1 MNTSSQKNLSIID
14 TGLLVKGDISSN
26 GSLVIKGR
34 VEGTLNGENVVV
46 AEDGHITATVEVG
59 HMTIAGSF
67 EGEASVSGILSI
79 LATGN
84 CSGKITCGA
93 LIVEKGGVLNAQ
105 VSNSGKSAGKISGND
120 ESRKLLAD
128 HG

>member
-14 TGLLVKGDISSN
+14 TGLLVKGDINSN

-34 VEGTLNGENVVV
+34 VEGTLNGESIVI
-46 AEDGHITATVEVG
+46 AEDGYVAASIEAG
-59 HMTIAGSF
+59 NMTIAGSF
-67 EGEASVSGILSI
+67 EGDAAISGILSI
-79 LATGN
+79 LTTGN

-93 LIVEKGGVLNAQ
+93 LVVEKGGVLNAQ
-105 VSNSGKSAGKISGND
+105 VNNAGQSAGKLSGKD
-120 ESRKLLAD
+120 ESRQLLAD

>member
-1 MNTSSQKNLSIID
+1 MNNSSQKNLSIID
-14 TGLLVKGDISSN
+14 TGLIIKGDVNSN

-34 VEGTLNGENVVV
+34 LEGTLNGENIVI
-46 AEDGHITATVEVG
+46 AEDGYVAATIESG
-59 HMTIAGSF
+59 NMTIAGSF
-67 EGEASVSGILSI
+67 EGEASIAGVLSI

-105 VSNSGKSAGKISGND
+105 VSNAGQSAGKISGND
-120 ESRKLLAD
+120 ESRQLLAD